1 MMARVMWT
9 PFAEKSLD
17 QIYDFIAIQQQ
28 NPSGAIHV
36 LREIER
42 KCDLYAGQPEMG
54 DRRHELA
61 DDLRCFPVG
70 DFVVFYRPQTQGIGI
85 VLVIHGA
92 RDIPEV
98 ARRLFLNHN

>member
-1 MMARVMWT
+1 MASVTRT
-9 PFAEKSLD
+9 PAAEKSLD

-28 NPSGAIHV
+28 NPDGAVRV

-42 KCDLYAGQPEMG
+42 KCDLYANQPEMG
-54 DRRHELA
+54 DRRHELS

-70 DFVVFYRPQTQGIGI
+70 NFVVFYRPQTQGIVV

-92 RDIPEV
+92 RDIPDV
-98 ARRLFLNHN
+98 TRHLFPDHD

>member
-1 MMARVMWT
+1 
-9 PFAEKSLD
+9 
-17 QIYDFIAIQQQ
+17 
-28 NPSGAIHV
+28 
-36 LREIER
+36 
-42 KCDLYAGQPEMG
+42 MG

-70 DFVVFYRPQTQGIGI
+70 DFVVFYRPQKEGIVV

>member
-1 MMARVMWT
+1 MARVTWT
-9 PFAEKSLD
+9 PTAEKSLD

-42 KCDLYAGQPEMG
+42 KCDLYADQPEMG
-54 DRRHELA
+54 DRRHELV

-70 DFVVFYRPQTQGIGI
+70 DFVVFYRPQTEGIVV